1 MANDY
6 TAAVNQAG
14 DIPALQA
21 AMNQIDAYA
30 QSEKQ
35 LQGPLKT
42 SETMWNKAGEAIDGV
57 LATFPKL
64 AGDLL
69 TSWRSPADSS
79 LFQQAAHATTS
90 SLTASRNSIGRPGG
104 QSGGGFSIPDALFTL
119 SDVITL
125 AAYSAGQAKTE
136 LDQAVTAFNAV
147 YGNGLT
153 PALPAGKGGGGAS
166 MLRSAAE
173 QQFLQTWRPVVVQAG
188 QGLNALAQA
197 YQTSGQQ
204 IVAAAQG
211 LKWAGPGAG
220 STSPAGP
227 QAAGPSP
234 AMPTMPTM
242 QTMPSGPSGPGG
254 PGSPPTAGGPGT
266 AGDVAGAGPAGA
278 DAGPAGAGPAGAGPG
293 AAGGVPAGPGGTGLA
308 GLDTLPKP
316 LPTGSLPTP
325 SLPGTGLPSTGIP
338 VGGIPLSPLTPG
350 SGLTPVGQGLGG
362 KSKLP
367 GVGGL
372 GGGGRRGGDLA
383 GGRPGVG
390 ITSAGEQAIA
400 RAGEQTAAPQQ
411 AVSGRPPAPP
421 GASGVPAT
429 AAPASGAGAPPPM
442 MPPGA
447 MSPGGGGRGGK
458 PGTGAIRPGGRARNR
473 QTGET
478 PGVPA
483 GLRGKAG
490 KTPSGAFPSVLATT
504 RRSQEREQN
513 AETLQLLDEELWK
526 VEETEPA
533 GLKQPRRLAN

>member
-6 TAAVNQAG
+6 TARANQAG
-14 DIPALQA
+14 DIPELQA

-57 LATFPKL
+57 IATFPQL

-79 LFQQAAHATTS
+79 LFQQAADATTS
-90 SLTASRNSIGRPGG
+90 SLTASRNSIGGP
-104 QSGGGFSIPDALFTL
+104 SGRSGDGFSIPDALFTL

-125 AAYSAGQAKTE
+125 AAYSAGQAKAD
-136 LDQAVTAFNAV
+136 LDQAVTAFNAR
-147 YGNGLT
+147 YGDGST
-153 PALPAGKGGGGAS
+153 PALPGGKGGGGAS
-166 MLRSAAE
+166 GPRSAAE

-197 YQTSGQQ
+197 YQTSGRQ

-220 STSPAGP
+220 STSPAGR

-234 AMPTMPTM
+234 ASPAM
-242 QTMPSGPSGPGG
+242 QTMPGG
-254 PGSPPTAGGPGT
+254 PGSAPTAGGPGT
-266 AGDVAGAGPAGA
+266 AGDVAGT
-278 DAGPAGAGPAGAGPG
+278 GPAGAGPAGAGPG

-316 LPTGSLPTP
+316 PTPLPTGSLPTP
-325 SLPGTGLPSTGIP
+325 SLPGTGLPSTGIA
-338 VGGIPLSPLTPG
+338 VGGIPLPPLTPG
-350 SGLTPVGQGLGG
+350 SGLTPVGQGLGAGG
-362 KSKLP
+362 KSKLQ

-372 GGGGRRGGDLA
+372 GGGGLRSGDLA

-390 ITSAGEQAIA
+390 IASAGEQAIA

-429 AAPASGAGAPPPM
+429 TAPASGAGAPPPM

-447 MSPGGGGRGGK
+447 MAPGGGGRGGK

-483 GLRGKAG
+483 SLRGKAG
-490 KTPSGAFPSVLATT
+490 KTPSGAFPSVPATT
-504 RRSQEREQN
+504 RRSQEREQK